1 MVAYRALVLAHDSAF
16 PAQKRWELY
25 RLLSEPVRLRLL
37 ALAAEE
43 ELTIGELAELTGET
57 QPKVSR
63 HIKGMRALT
72 LLSIRRQ
79 GTRTLVR
86 LADGVTADPVVADA
100 LASGRQLCRGD
111 GSLGRVG
118 EIVRARDAAVRAFF
132 ETAPSDDGALL
143 YPPEMPSYLAAF
155 AMLVPDR
162 AFAIDVGT
170 GTGGFL
176 DVLAPAFGHVLAL
189 DRSDAQL
196 ERARERVRRR
206 GYDNVELRKADY
218 DDPALLDAI
227 RDRGG
232 ADAVFA
238 SRVLHHAPRPVAALA
253 ALGALARPGGAVVV
267 IDYEAHEDERLRE
280 ERADV
285 WLGFSALEL
294 ERFARDAALADPVVR
309 PLSVNT
315 GIGPDGHLAW
325 HILCARRPARA

>member
-1 MVAYRALVLAHDSAF
+1 MIAYRVAVLGHESPF

-43 ELTIGELAELTGET
+43 ELTVGELAELCGET

-63 HIKGMRALT
+63 HIKGMRALA
-72 LLSIRRQ
+72 LLAIRRQ
-79 GTRTLVR
+79 GTRSLVR

-100 LASGRQLCRGD
+100 LSSGRQLCRGD

-132 ETAPSDDGALL
+132 ETAETEEAALA
-143 YPPEMPSYLAAF
+143 YPPELPSYLAAF

-162 AFAIDVGT
+162 RFAIDVGT
-170 GTGGFL
+170 GSGGFL
-176 DVLAPAFGHVLAL
+176 DVLAPTFDRVLAL

-196 ERARERVRRR
+196 ERARDRVRRR
-206 GYDNVELRKADY
+206 GYTNVELRKADY
-218 DDPALLDAI
+218 DDPALQETI
-227 RDRGG
+227 GEG

-238 SRVLHHAPRPVAALA
+238 SRVLHHAPRPAAALA
-253 ALGALARPGGAVVV
+253 ALGALARPGGAIVV
-267 IDYEAHEDERLRE
+267 IDYDAHEDERLRE

-285 WLGFSALEL
+285 WLGFSSDEL
-294 ERFARDAALADPVVR
+294 SRFAREASLVDPMVR
-309 PLSVNT
+309 PLST
-315 GIGPDGHLAW
+315 HIASGPDGHLHW